1 MAWGMVR
8 FQRHRRLAWA
18 SGLLLGLA
26 MQGVH
31 AQSGAYLSKDCAACH
46 DTAQGRNQAIP
57 TIVGQK
63 HEFLRSRLEK
73 FRHPGSDA
81 KVMPR
86 LTSGYSPA
94 EIEQIAA
101 YLSARPSPLKQ
112 ASDTLANGS
121 AEGLGQYR
129 AHCAACHE
137 HLDASPL
144 LLGQNRTY
152 LVNALRDFVFGVRAM
167 PDGMRESLSA
177 LTTENLAAVLEFMA
191 ASNKGKE

>member
-1 MAWGMVR
+1 
-8 FQRHRRLAWA
+8 
-18 SGLLLGLA
+18 LLGIA
-26 MQGVH
+26 IQGVQ

-46 DTAQGRNQAIP
+46 DSEQGHNQAIP
-57 TIVGQK
+57 TLVGQK
-63 HEFLRSRLEK
+63 RAFLRNRLEE

-94 EIEQIAA
+94 EIEQIAD
-101 YLSARPSPLKQ
+101 YLSSRPSPLRPAPDRPAQ
-112 ASDTLANGS
+112 GM
-121 AEGLGQYR
+121 AEGFAQYR

-137 HLDASPL
+137 QVDESPL

-152 LVNALRDFVFGVRAM
+152 LVNALRDFIYGVRAM
-167 PDGMRESLSA
+167 PDGMRENLSA
-177 LTTENLAAVLEFMA
+177 LDTDKLAAVLEFMA